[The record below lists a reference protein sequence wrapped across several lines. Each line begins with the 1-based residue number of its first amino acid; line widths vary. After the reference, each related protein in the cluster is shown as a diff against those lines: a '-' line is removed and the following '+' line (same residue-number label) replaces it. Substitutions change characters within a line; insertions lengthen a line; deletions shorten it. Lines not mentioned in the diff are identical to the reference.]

1 MAQKV
6 CYNCG
11 ARLANNQVSCK
22 NCGAHQWR
30 KGTDK
35 MGVDKLKELA
45 DEEYRQGRLGTSE
58 EHNRHME
65 KSMFLYSIIAEK
77 IAYMAPKMEAIEPME
92 RCIHM
97 LDYILMQERRAS
109 FLGDERRQARY
120 RELMNQITN
129 AKDNL
134 VYERMEKAHATEK
147 ANAPKPAPEEAPAPT
162 APAPAEDVT
171 APAPAAVAPEQPA
184 PAKPA
189 PAPARDNLDDLVD
202 YAIFTVSEMDEMGSW
217 TFLGKPRTKNYMI
230 SMLSFLREI
239 KGQIDTLEQKEREV
253 LLHVMFQVA
262 DSYKNGTYP
271 FPQNPDRA
279 IAWHTEASNKGL
291 VLSQLAIGEIYL
303 NGSGG
308 MRAQPEKA
316 LEWYQKALDA
326 NSSEKVNDYAQAAIE
341 HIKYT
346 MNQQ

>member
-6 CYNCG
+6 CYSCG
-11 ARLANNQVSCK
+11 AKLPSNQVSCR

-35 MGVDKLKELA
+35 MSVDKLKELA

-120 RELMNQITN
+120 RELMNKITN
-129 AKDNL
+129 AKDNI
-134 VYERMEKAHATEK
+134 VYERMEKAHTTEK
-147 ANAPKPAPEEAPAPT
+147 VNTAPKPPVEETAENVQPSPEVSASSTLPPPEEKQPEPPKPAP
-162 APAPAEDVT
+162 V
-171 APAPAAVAPEQPA
+171 
-184 PAKPA
+184 
-189 PAPARDNLDDLVD
+189 RDNLDDLVD

-326 NSSEKVNDYAQAAIE
+326 NSSEKINDYAKDAIE

-346 MNQQ
+346 MNQR

>member
-6 CYNCG
+6 CYSCG
-11 ARLANNQVSCK
+11 ARLANNQLSCK

-35 MGVDKLKELA
+35 MSVDKLKELA
-45 DEEYRQGRLGTSE
+45 DEEYRQGRLGTTE

-65 KSMFLYSIIAEK
+65 KSMFLYSIIVEK
-77 IAYMAPKMEAIEPME
+77 IAYMAPKLEAIEPME

-147 ANAPKPAPEEAPAPT
+147 ANAPAAAPAPE
-162 APAPAEDVT
+162 
-171 APAPAAVAPEQPA
+171 APAPAAAPTDAAAPAEQPA
-184 PAKPA
+184 QPKPA
-189 PAPARDNLDDLVD
+189 PAPVRDNLDDLVD

-279 IAWHTEASNKGL
+279 IAWHTEASDRGL

-316 LEWYQKALDA
+316 LEWYQKALAA

-346 MNQQ
+346 MNQK

>member
-6 CYNCG
+6 CYSCG
-11 ARLANNQVSCK
+11 ARLAANQVSCK

-35 MGVDKLKELA
+35 MTVDQLKKEA
-45 DEEYRQGRLGTSE
+45 DEEYNQGRLGNSE

-77 IAYMAPKMEAIEPME
+77 IAYMAPKMETIEPME

-120 RELMNQITN
+120 RDLLQQITN

-134 VYERMEKAHATEK
+134 VYERLEKAHSKNK
-147 ANAPKPAPEEAPAPT
+147 AEQPTPAQAAPA
-162 APAPAEDVT
+162 APAAPQQPMNTDTFAATLSAVQQ
-171 APAPAAVAPEQPA
+171 PAPAAAPAAPEKKVA
-184 PAKPA
+184 HK
-189 PAPARDNLDDLVD
+189 RDSLDDLVD
-202 YAIFTVSEMDEMGSW
+202 YALFTVNEMDEMGSW

-239 KGQIDTLEQKEREV
+239 KGQIDTLEPKEREV
-253 LLHVMFQVA
+253 LQHVMFQVG

-271 FPQNPDRA
+271 FPQNPDKA
-279 IAWHTEASNKGL
+279 IAWHTEASNKGF
-291 VLSQLAIGEIYL
+291 VLSQLAIAEIYL
-303 NGSGG
+303 NGNGG

-316 LEWYQKALDA
+316 LE
-326 NSSEKVNDYAQAAIE
+326 
-341 HIKYT
+341 
-346 MNQQ
+346 

>member
-11 ARLANNQVSCK
+11 TRLAANQVSCK

-30 KGTDK
+30 KGTEK
-35 MGVDKLKELA
+35 MSIEKLKEEA
-45 DEEYRQGRLGTSE
+45 DEEYRQGRLGNSE

-77 IAYMAPKMEAIEPME
+77 IAYMAPKMDAIEPME

-134 VYERMEKAHATEK
+134 VYERLEKAHATEK
-147 ANAPKPAPEEAPAPT
+147 TKATPAPAPESVTAEEKPVQATIAAETAPAKA
-162 APAPAEDVT
+162 APAPAPVQ
-171 APAPAAVAPEQPA
+171 V
-184 PAKPA
+184 
-189 PAPARDNLDDLVD
+189 RDNLDDLVD

-217 TFLGKPRTKNYMI
+217 NFLGKPRTKNYMI

-239 KGQIDTLEQKEREV
+239 KGQIDTLEQKEKDV

-279 IAWHTEASNKGL
+279 IAWHTEASNKGF

-308 MRAQPEKA
+308 MRAQPDKA

-346 MNQQ
+346 MNNA

>member
-6 CYNCG
+6 CYSCG
-11 ARLANNQVSCK
+11 ARLANNQVNCK

-35 MGVDKLKELA
+35 MGVEKLKELA
-45 DEEYRQGRLGTSE
+45 DEEYRQGRLGTSD

-65 KSMFLYSIIAEK
+65 KSMFLYSIIVEK
-77 IAYMAPKMEAIEPME
+77 ISYMAPKLETIEPME

-97 LDYILMQERRAS
+97 LEYILMQERRAS

-134 VYERMEKAHATEK
+134 VYERLEKAHATEK
-147 ANAPKPAPEEAPAPT
+147 TKTAAPPVQETAAQTEEVAPAAVQQPVEQPKPAPVR
-162 APAPAEDVT
+162 DV
-171 APAPAAVAPEQPA
+171 
-184 PAKPA
+184 
-189 PAPARDNLDDLVD
+189 LDDLVD
-202 YAIFTVSEMDEMGSW
+202 YAVFTVSEMDEMGSW

-271 FPQNPDRA
+271 FPQNPDKA
-279 IAWHTEASNKGL
+279 IAWHTEASNRGL

-308 MRAQPEKA
+308 MRAQPDKA

-346 MNQQ
+346 MAQH

>member
-6 CYNCG
+6 CYSCG
-11 ARLANNQVSCK
+11 ARLANNQLSCK

-35 MGVDKLKELA
+35 MSVDKLKELA
-45 DEEYRQGRLGTSE
+45 DEEYRQGRLGTTE

-65 KSMFLYSIIAEK
+65 KSMFLYSIIVEK
-77 IAYMAPKMEAIEPME
+77 IAYMAPKLEAIEPME

-147 ANAPKPAPEEAPAPT
+147 ANAPAAAPAPE
-162 APAPAEDVT
+162 
-171 APAPAAVAPEQPA
+171 APAPAAAPTDAAAPAEQPA
-184 PAKPA
+184 QPKPA
-189 PAPARDNLDDLVD
+189 PAPVRDNLDDLVD

-279 IAWHTEASNKGL
+279 IAWHTEASDRGL

-316 LEWYQKALDA
+316 LEWYQKALVA

-346 MNQQ
+346 MNQK

>member
-6 CYNCG
+6 CYSCG
-11 ARLANNQVSCK
+11 ARLANNQLSCK

-35 MGVDKLKELA
+35 MTVDKLKELA
-45 DEEYRQGRLGTSE
+45 DEEYRQGRLGTTE

-65 KSMFLYSIIAEK
+65 KSMFLYSIIVEK

-129 AKDNL
+129 AKDNM

-147 ANAPKPAPEEAPAPT
+147 ANAPKPAPAPEAAPVQEAPAP
-162 APAPAEDVT
+162 ADKAAE
-171 APAPAAVAPEQPA
+171 APAPAAE
-184 PAKPA
+184 KPA
-189 PAPARDNLDDLVD
+189 EQKPTPVRDSLDDLVD

-279 IAWHTEASNKGL
+279 IAWHTEASNRGL

-316 LEWYQKALDA
+316 LEWYQKALA
-326 NSSEKVNDYAQAAIE
+326 SNSSEKVNDYAQAAIE

-346 MNQQ
+346 MNQK

>member
-6 CYNCG
+6 CYSCG

-35 MGVDKLKELA
+35 MSVDKLKELA

-120 RELMNQITN
+120 RELRNQMTN

-134 VYERMEKAHATEK
+134 VYERLEKAHATEK
-147 ANAPKPAPEEAPAPT
+147 TKKKAAPPPAPEVENSAEVSAPAPAPEPKPAPEPVR
-162 APAPAEDVT
+162 DV
-171 APAPAAVAPEQPA
+171 
-184 PAKPA
+184 
-189 PAPARDNLDDLVD
+189 LDDLVD
-202 YAIFTVSEMDEMGSW
+202 YAIFTVSEMDEKGTW
-217 TFLGKPRTKNYMI
+217 TFLGKPRTK
-230 SMLSFLREI
+230 
-239 KGQIDTLEQKEREV
+239 KT
-253 LLHVMFQVA
+253 
-262 DSYKNGTYP
+262 
-271 FPQNPDRA
+271 
-279 IAWHTEASNKGL
+279 
-291 VLSQLAIGEIYL
+291 
-303 NGSGG
+303 
-308 MRAQPEKA
+308 
-316 LEWYQKALDA
+316 
-326 NSSEKVNDYAQAAIE
+326 
-341 HIKYT
+341 
-346 MNQQ
+346 

>member
-6 CYNCG
+6 CYSCG
-11 ARLANNQVSCK
+11 ARLANNQLSCK

-35 MGVDKLKELA
+35 MTVDKLKELA
-45 DEEYRQGRLGTSE
+45 DEEYRQGRLGTTE

-65 KSMFLYSIIAEK
+65 KSMFLYSIIVEK

-129 AKDNL
+129 AKDNM

-147 ANAPKPAPEEAPAPT
+147 ANAPKPEVQPEPET
-162 APAPAEDVT
+162 APVESPVAAAPQKEVA
-171 APAPAAVAPEQPA
+171 APVPE
-184 PAKPA
+184 PA
-189 PAPARDNLDDLVD
+189 PAPVSRDSLDDLVD

-279 IAWHTEASNKGL
+279 IAWHTEASNRGL

-316 LEWYQKALDA
+316 LEWYEKALA
-326 NSSEKVNDYAQAAIE
+326 SNSSEKVNDYAQAAIE

-346 MNQQ
+346 MNQR

>member
-6 CYNCG
+6 CYSCG
-11 ARLANNQVSCK
+11 ARLAANQVSCK

-30 KGTDK
+30 KGTEK
-35 MGVDKLKELA
+35 MTVDKLKEEA
-45 DEEYRQGRLGTSE
+45 DEEYRQGRLGNSE

-77 IAYMAPKMEAIEPME
+77 IAYMEPKLDSIEPME

-97 LDYILMQERRAS
+97 LEYILMQERRAS

-120 RELMNQITN
+120 RELMNRITN

-134 VYERMEKAHATEK
+134 VYERLEKTHASEK
-147 ANAPKPAPEEAPAPT
+147 ANAVPAQTETSVENSAPVSSATTVPVSANT
-162 APAPAEDVT
+162 APAPAPVQ
-171 APAPAAVAPEQPA
+171 V
-184 PAKPA
+184 
-189 PAPARDNLDDLVD
+189 RDNLDDLVD
-202 YAIFTVSEMDEMGSW
+202 YAIFTVSEMDDMGSW
-217 TFLGKPRTKNYMI
+217 NFLGKPRTKNYMI

-239 KGQIDTLEQKEREV
+239 KGQIDTLEQKEKDV

-279 IAWHTEASNKGL
+279 IAWHTEASNKGF

-308 MRAQPEKA
+308 MRAQPDKA
-316 LEWYQKALDA
+316 LEWYQKALDD
-326 NSSEKVNDYAQAAIE
+326 NSSEKVNEYAKDAIE

-346 MNQQ
+346 MNNNS

>member
-6 CYNCG
+6 CYSCG
-11 ARLANNQVSCK
+11 ARLANNQISCK

-35 MGVDKLKELA
+35 MSVDKLKELA
-45 DEEYRQGRLGTSE
+45 DEEYRQGRLGNSE

-65 KSMFLYSIIAEK
+65 KSMFLYSIIVEK

-134 VYERMEKAHATEK
+134 VYERMEKAHTTEK
-147 ANAPKPAPEEAPAPT
+147 VNAPKPAPAPVPQEAPAAAT
-162 APAPAEDVT
+162 ASLAATLPPPEKVQQAEAP
-171 APAPAAVAPEQPA
+171 
-184 PAKPA
+184 KPA

-279 IAWHTEASNKGL
+279 IAWHTEASDRGL

-346 MNQQ
+346 MNQK

>member
-6 CYNCG
+6 CYSCG
-11 ARLANNQVSCK
+11 ARLANNQISCK

-35 MGVDKLKELA
+35 MSVDKLKELA

-65 KSMFLYSIIAEK
+65 KSMFLYSIIVEK

-147 ANAPKPAPEEAPAPT
+147 ANAPKPAPAPEPEEAPAETSSLASTLPPPETVQQPEAPT
-162 APAPAEDVT
+162 
-171 APAPAAVAPEQPA
+171 
-184 PAKPA
+184 PA
-189 PAPARDNLDDLVD
+189 PAPVRDNLDDLVD

-346 MNQQ
+346 MNQK

>member
-6 CYNCG
+6 CYSCG
-11 ARLANNQVSCK
+11 ARLANNQLSCK

-35 MGVDKLKELA
+35 MTVDKLKELA
-45 DEEYRQGRLGTSE
+45 DEEYRQGRLGTTE

-65 KSMFLYSIIAEK
+65 KSMFLYSIIVEK

-129 AKDNL
+129 AKDNM

-147 ANAPKPAPEEAPAPT
+147 ANAPKPAPAPEAAPVQEAPAP
-162 APAPAEDVT
+162 ADKVAE
-171 APAPAAVAPEQPA
+171 APAPAAEKPAEQ
-184 PAKPA
+184 KPA
-189 PAPARDNLDDLVD
+189 PVRDSLDDLVD

-279 IAWHTEASNKGL
+279 IAWHTEASNRGL

-316 LEWYQKALDA
+316 LEWYQKALA
-326 NSSEKVNDYAQAAIE
+326 SNSSEKVNDYAQAAIE

-346 MNQQ
+346 MNQK

>member
-6 CYNCG
+6 CYSCG

-45 DEEYRQGRLGTSE
+45 DEEYRQGRLGTTE

-65 KSMFLYSIIAEK
+65 KSMFLYSIIVEK
-77 IAYMAPKMEAIEPME
+77 ITYMAPKMEAIEPME

-97 LDYILMQERRAS
+97 LEYILMQERRAS

-120 RELMNQITN
+120 RELLQQIEN

-134 VYERMEKAHATEK
+134 VYERMEKAHASEK
-147 ANAPKPAPEEAPAPT
+147 VNAAKAAPEEEAPA
-162 APAPAEDVT
+162 AAAPAEQA
-171 APAPAAVAPEQPA
+171 APAPAAAPAEQPAPA

-189 PAPARDNLDDLVD
+189 PAPVRDNLDDLVD

-279 IAWHTEASNKGL
+279 IAWHTEASDRGL

-316 LEWYQKALDA
+316 LEWYQKALA
-326 NSSEKVNDYAQAAIE
+326 SNSSEKVNDYAQAAIE

-346 MNQQ
+346 LNQK

>member
-1 MAQKV
+1 MAQKT
-6 CYNCG
+6 CYSCG

-35 MGVDKLKELA
+35 MSIDKLKEFA

-65 KSMFLYSIIAEK
+65 KAMFLYSIIVEK
-77 IAYMAPKMEAIEPME
+77 ITYMAPKMEAIEPME

-97 LDYILMQERRAS
+97 LEYILMQERRAS

-120 RELMNQITN
+120 RELLDKITN
-129 AKDNL
+129 SKDNL
-134 VYERMEKAHATEK
+134 VYERMEKAHANEQVNQVKQAVT
-147 ANAPKPAPEEAPAPT
+147 APEAVAVEQPVLENLQAQPAPVS
-162 APAPAEDVT
+162 APAPA
-171 APAPAAVAPEQPA
+171 PEPV
-184 PAKPA
+184 
-189 PAPARDNLDDLVD
+189 RDALDDLVD
-202 YAIFTVSEMDEMGSW
+202 YALFIVEGMDEMGSW
-217 TFLGKPRTKNYMI
+217 TFLGKPRTKNYMT
-230 SMLSFLREI
+230 SMLGFLRDI
-239 KGQIDTLEQKEREV
+239 KGRMDTLEQKEKDV

-279 IAWHTEASNKGL
+279 IAWHTEASNRGL
-291 VLSQLAIGEIYL
+291 VLSHLAIGEIYL

-308 MRAQPEKA
+308 MRPQPEKA

-326 NSSEKVNDYAQAAIE
+326 NSSEKINDYAEAAIE

-346 MNQQ
+346 MNNR

>member
-1 MAQKV
+1 MAQKT
-6 CYNCG
+6 CYSCG

-35 MGVDKLKELA
+35 MNIDKLKELA
-45 DEEYRQGRLGTSE
+45 DEEYRQGRLGNTE

-65 KSMFLYSIIAEK
+65 KSMFLYSIIVEK
-77 IAYMAPKMEAIEPME
+77 ITYMAPKLESIDPME

-97 LDYILMQERRAS
+97 LEYILMQERRAS
-109 FLGDERRQARY
+109 FIGDERRQARY
-120 RELMNQITN
+120 RELMEKIKN

-134 VYERMEKAHATEK
+134 VYEQMEKAHTSEKVKQKEAEQAAAEAVQATEQTIL
-147 ANAPKPAPEEAPAPT
+147 AESAAPA
-162 APAPAEDVT
+162 V
-171 APAPAAVAPEQPA
+171 Q
-184 PAKPA
+184 PA
-189 PAPARDNLDDLVD
+189 PAPAPAPVRDALDDLVD
-202 YAIFTVSEMDEMGSW
+202 YALFIVEGMDEMGSW
-217 TFLGKPRTKNYMI
+217 TFLGKPRTKNYMA
-230 SMLSFLREI
+230 SMLGFLRDI
-239 KGQIDTLEQKEREV
+239 KGRMNTLEQKEKDV
-253 LLHVMFQVA
+253 LLHVMFQIA

-279 IAWHTEASNKGL
+279 IAWHKEASDRGL
-291 VLSQLAIGEIYL
+291 VLSHLAIGEIYL

-326 NSSEKVNDYAQAAIE
+326 NSSEKINEYAKDAIE
-341 HIKYT
+341 HIRYT
-346 MNQQ
+346 MNN

>member
-6 CYNCG
+6 CYSCG

-35 MGVDKLKELA
+35 MSVDKLKEFA

-65 KSMFLYSIIAEK
+65 KSMFLYSIIVEK

-134 VYERMEKAHATEK
+134 VYERLEKAHATEK
-147 ANAPKPAPEEAPAPT
+147 AKTASKPAEPETSAPEAPVQADAAAPEAPKPAPPK
-162 APAPAEDVT
+162 
-171 APAPAAVAPEQPA
+171 
-184 PAKPA
+184 KPA
-189 PAPARDNLDDLVD
+189 PVRDTLDDLVD
-202 YAIFTVSEMDEMGSW
+202 YAIFTVSEMDEMGTW

-239 KGQIDTLEQKEREV
+239 KDKIDTLEEKERDV

-279 IAWHTEASNKGL
+279 IAWHKEASAKGF
-291 VLSQLAIGEIYL
+291 VLSHLAIGEIYL
-303 NGSGG
+303 NGNGG

-326 NSSEKVNDYAQAAIE
+326 NSSEKVNDYAQAAID

>member
-6 CYNCG
+6 CYSCG
-11 ARLANNQVSCK
+11 ARLANNQISCK

-35 MGVDKLKELA
+35 MSVDKLKELA

-65 KSMFLYSIIAEK
+65 KSMFLYSIIVEK

-134 VYERMEKAHATEK
+134 VYERMEKAHTTEK
-147 ANAPKPAPEEAPAPT
+147 VNAPKPAPAPAPEEAPAAETSSLASTLPPPEKVQQAE
-162 APAPAEDVT
+162 AP
-171 APAPAAVAPEQPA
+171 
-184 PAKPA
+184 KPA
-189 PAPARDNLDDLVD
+189 PAPVRDNLDDLVD

-279 IAWHTEASNKGL
+279 IAWHTEASNRGL

-346 MNQQ
+346 MNQK